1 MLGNAPEAPALESY
15 LNAYLDGA
23 VPEAAVAAIAAIP
36 ASRNASV
43 TEADVARLRRDY
55 ALPPHVPSTAASDGL
70 GSERSDVAERD
81 PLELALEVRHSIFAL
96 ANTLVESLRKV
107 FICCES
113 ILFVGSISIQNL
125 VSKNSLFNLENVV
138 AGKAQ

>member
-23 VPEAAVAAIAAIP
+23 VPEAAVAAIAAVP

-55 ALPPHVPSTAASDGL
+55 ALPPHVPSTAASDAS
-70 GSERSDVAERD
+70 GSERGDVAERD
-81 PLELALEVRHSIFAL
+81 PLELALEVRRSVFAL
-96 ANTLVESLRKV
+96 ADKSFESLRKLLIPGV
-107 FICCES
+107 
-113 ILFVGSISIQNL
+113 
-125 VSKNSLFNLENVV
+125 KT
-138 AGKAQ
+138 